1 MIEGLVRSA
10 GTYHNSDGL
19 ALVRHADAATTV
31 GGAVP
36 ELLGHAGG
44 AIDGRRKGVVGEGA
58 SAVLPAVLLSAVKTV
73 ASTHALVQRAADK
86 VPLVHGHLGGDGR
99 KSGQD
104 EERRRGDG
112 RDGKRPAHDC

>member
-1 MIEGLVRSA
+1 MLEGLARIAES
-10 GTYHNSDGL
+10 YHNSDSL
-19 ALVRHADAATTV
+19 ALVRNANATTTV
-31 GGAVP
+31 GRAVP

-44 AIDGRRKGVVGEGA
+44 AIDGRRKSVVGEGA
-58 SAVLPAVLLSAVKTV
+58 SAVLPAVLLGAVQAV